1 MWSYLD
7 ESYQKGSWYTQTFLC
22 QLLPGCNK
30 NQLFQYFGLVHDLL
44 YRQELTNKC
53 FEKRYSLNFLENV
66 FYQVGFIVRISE
78 NFEMTLQHFG
88 YQQFQF
94 PVYELSLLAG
104 VFFRQ
109 LLLKIQN
116 DIDQELR
123 PALHI
128 LDSLRGILLIFHQS
142 D

>member
-1 MWSYLD
+1 MWSYLN
-7 ESYQKGSWYTQTFLC
+7 ESYQKGTWHTQTFLC

-30 NQLFQYFGLVHDLL
+30 NQFFQYFGLLHDLL
-44 YRQELTNKC
+44 YRQELPNKC

>member
-1 MWSYLD
+1 MWSYLN
-7 ESYQKGSWYTQTFLC
+7 ESYQKGTWYTQTFLC

-30 NQLFQYFGLVHDLL
+30 NQFFQYFGLLHDLL
-44 YRQELTNKC
+44 YRQELPNKC

-104 VFFRQ
+104 VFF
-109 LLLKIQN
+109 
-116 DIDQELR
+116 
-123 PALHI
+123 
-128 LDSLRGILLIFHQS
+128 
-142 D
+142 